1 MHRKFYSGKTNHTLR
16 RTALLV
22 ALQKSRT
29 KETLIMTSASIVPQN
44 VGLTTHWSRLLYQ
57 KS

>member
-1 MHRKFYSGKTNHTLR
+1 MHRKLYSGKTNHTLR
-16 RTALLV
+16 GTALLV

-29 KETLIMTSASIVPQN
+29 NETLIMISVSVVLQN

-57 KS
+57 K